1 MSITVQALVDLAV
14 IFNAA
19 ARSDSGGAIFGY
31 IDPNTMHHV
40 FSFLGP
46 VIAVF
51 VTVVSL
57 TVSVF
62 VVFRDRLVGR
72 FAGWS
77 RLRLAVAGTAVICL
91 LIGVGA
97 IVFRRLQG

>member
-1 MSITVQALVDLAV
+1 MSITVQALVDLVV
-14 IFNAA
+14 IFNALA
-19 ARSDSGGAIFGY
+19 PVDTGGPICGY

-51 VTVVSL
+51 VTLLSL
-57 TVSVF
+57 TASVF
-62 VVFRDRLVGR
+62 VLFRDRLANR

-77 RLRLAVAGTAVICL
+77 RFRLAVAAAVICL

-97 IVFRRLQG
+97 IVFRLLQG